1 MSIKNNEDGTYS
13 STQVNQRDNSNRK
26 FSSRE
31 EANIADINAMF
42 DNNKANHNPE
52 GDAALGYGLML
63 STLVLGGWAILYYCL
78 VSPGL
83 RAAYMLSFTDGVFGG
98 VGSIL
103 TFIMRCYYAIL
114 FFPHFMFGYPLSWTP
129 YIAQTVIIILV
140 TYFIHSK
147 WSRLKKKVLLF
158 LASLCAFSFLS
169 IGLLA
174 LNPSLWNKFEFFIAP
189 LGL

>member
-1 MSIKNNEDGTYS
+1 
-13 STQVNQRDNSNRK
+13 
-26 FSSRE
+26 
-31 EANIADINAMF
+31 MF
-42 DNNKANHNPE
+42 DNDKASRTSE
-52 GDAALGYGLML
+52 GDGGLESGLML
-63 STLVLGGWAILYYCL
+63 FTQVFGGWAILYYCL

-83 RAAYMLSFTDGVFGG
+83 RAAFILSFTDGVFGG
-98 VGSIL
+98 AGSIL
-103 TFIMRCYYAIL
+103 TLIMRCYYAIL

-140 TYFIHSK
+140 TYYIDSK

-174 LNPSLWNKFEFFIAP
+174 MNPSLWNKFEFFITP